1 MSRNG
6 LSFTDEKREEL
17 TREVLSA
24 PIELSHQR
32 LGMQLGINRTLVRQ
46 IRYGLAY
53 SDVLPGIP
61 RLEPDQPR
69 RRCDQCVHWTAEFTR
84 KRNENME
91 DIRRLGF
98 CTLGIP
104 EAENMRFGRGCGA
117 FTKAQP

>member
-1 MSRNG
+1 MRNG
-6 LSFTDEKREEL
+6 LAFDDDKREQL

-61 RLEPDQPR
+61 RLEPDQR
-69 RRCDQCVHWTAEFTR
+69 RHRCDQCVHWTAEFTR
-84 KRNENME
+84 KRNENQE
-91 DIRRLGF
+91 DIRRHGF

-117 FTKAQP
+117 FAKAQP